1 MISKI
6 FISSSKNITSKGIIN
21 TFGSLQQMKNE
32 LSILNN
38 KDKFRII
45 FFADTES
52 EFDLIIKSKNKILN
66 QQKVQISKQITLP
79 GNEKWFQLGKTNDL
93 SVILSNDDTNLELK
107 YKIIPLHSVKE
118 FNINKMNLTGKEK
131 ELEINYFPDSEN
143 IKFEDKSYNALHFN
157 FSSTDKKLDKNK
169 KLNTEVWYDE
179 ETLNWVK
186 ATFEKSGKWEYIL
199 VLIK

>member
-1 MISKI
+1 MFKI
-6 FISSSKNITSKGIIN
+6 ILCSLAVILIN
-21 TFGSLQQMKNE
+21 FNYAFAEVTYSAFTNDGRALKNE

-52 EFDLIIKSKNKILN
+52 EFDLIIKSQNKILN
-66 QQKVQISKQITLP
+66 QQKIQISKQITLP

-118 FNINKMNLTGKEK
+118 FNINKMNLTGEK
-131 ELEINYFPDSEN
+131 
-143 IKFEDKSYNALHFN
+143 K
-157 FSSTDKKLDKNK
+157 
-169 KLNTEVWYDE
+169 
-179 ETLNWVK
+179 
-186 ATFEKSGKWEYIL
+186 
-199 VLIK
+199 